1 MSTYDNTI
9 TDAPVAADSVPTGI
23 VAGNLLA
30 DAPVTA
36 DAGTTQLVAGDTI
49 NEDTLISGVSYAQV
63 IALDTPVAYW
73 PLDETSGTV
82 AYDKSG
88 NGYNGTYEGTYTLN
102 SSPLTSGT
110 PSVLMAGGSA
120 SAVFVGDVAPLVS
133 ISTAWTLECWFKAV
147 AVSGD
152 QGLFAGGS
160 GGIAIRLNGSGLD
173 ILQDQ
178 DSLLTTVATGFV
190 AGTVYCLQVSYDGAT
205 FRIYINGSLFSTYTA
220 TATFS
225 GSYQSLG
232 ADPNNPVTTPA
243 YSFGGDIGQMAIY
256 NSALSATRILA
267 HYNAGVADTLYGI
280 GLNDLA
286 KAQLDAQDANLEA
299 ISLADSIYQYLLYIG
314 IVEDKATMADVAAA
328 LATWIIAETLKAQDV
343 FTTFLSAFQPL
354 SESVKAVDALWIAV
368 FITINDS
375 PQFSDAALGAA
386 VYLLA
391 EQIKMQTSA
400 TSSLA
405 GTNQVADALTLHDK
419 LWITLALAIQEAIVA
434 ADTTQV
440 FVKMLRVI
448 ADAVRLHD
456 PTLTSEQANATV
468 VEALA
473 FLSENWTGANLGITE
488 TILMGTVLSA
498 MRNTSASLADIA
510 AVLDTP
516 AHTITIALLVQDN
529 VDFPDPPTG
538 QVFNPSQ
545 MLNAVID
552 DAVQI
557 LIGWNASDGVYTGF
571 TLNTTNQAVSQY
583 QGWDFNS
590 FASFRGQSIGASATQ
605 GICTLGGL
613 ADGTAAITATLQS
626 AVTDFGNSFLKRVK
640 MAYIGVNSNG
650 MMYFQTVTDDN
661 VGRTY
666 AMVPDAPGLHTE
678 RVQLARGVMSRYWS
692 FQLQSTGVDFRLDA
706 VSLLPVTL
714 ERRI

>member
-9 TDAPVAADSVPTGI
+9 TDSPVAADSVPTGI
-23 VAGNLLA
+23 VGGNLLA
-30 DAPVTA
+30 EAPVAAGVCTLVRTVPLALADSSLTA
-36 DAGTTQLVAGDTI
+36 AAVSTGMVGGTLLAEALALVAGPQAYLVWPGTAADSAAFL
-49 NEDTLISGVSYAQV
+49 DTLGTFLRAV
-63 IALDTPVAYW
+63 IAAIVTDT
-73 PLDETSGTV
+73 
-82 AYDKSG
+82 
-88 NGYNGTYEGTYTLN
+88 
-102 SSPLTSGT
+102 
-110 PSVLMAGGSA
+110 
-120 SAVFVGDVAPLVS
+120 
-133 ISTAWTLECWFKAV
+133 
-147 AVSGD
+147 
-152 QGLFAGGS
+152 
-160 GGIAIRLNGSGLD
+160 
-173 ILQDQ
+173 
-178 DSLLTTVATGFV
+178 
-190 AGTVYCLQVSYDGAT
+190 
-205 FRIYINGSLFSTYTA
+205 
-220 TATFS
+220 
-225 GSYQSLG
+225 
-232 ADPNNPVTTPA
+232 
-243 YSFGGDIGQMAIY
+243 AIY
-256 NSALSATRILA
+256 
-267 HYNAGVADTLYGI
+267 ADTVNG
-280 GLNDLA
+280 
-286 KAQLDAQDANLEA
+286 DAIWL
-299 ISLADSIYQYLLYIG
+299 
-314 IVEDKATMADVAAA
+314 
-328 LATWIIAETLKAQDV
+328 
-343 FTTFLSAFQPL
+343 L
-354 SESVKAVDALWIAV
+354 SEYFK
-368 FITINDS
+368 T
-375 PQFSDAALGAA
+375 
-386 VYLLA
+386 
-391 EQIKMQTSA
+391 QTRA

-405 GTNQVADALTLHDK
+405 GTNQVEDALTLHDK

-440 FVKMLRVI
+440 FVKLLRVI
-448 ADAVRLHD
+448 ADAVRLYD

-488 TILMGTVLSA
+488 TILMDTVLSA
-498 MRNTSASLADIA
+498 MRNTSASLVDIA

-650 MMYFQTVTDDN
+650 TMYFQTVTDDN